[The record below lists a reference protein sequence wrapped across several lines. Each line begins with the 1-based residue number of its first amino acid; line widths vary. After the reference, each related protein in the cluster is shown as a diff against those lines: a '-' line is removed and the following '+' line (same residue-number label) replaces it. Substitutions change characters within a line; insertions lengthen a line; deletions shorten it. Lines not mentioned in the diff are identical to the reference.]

1 MHHNFE
7 YLTEDSDFIILNNI
21 VFNAKQIRNSIIKDY
36 QCRKSDFNFC
46 RKNRLLRKYF
56 REVNNQGIFNR
67 IEWKFWLKEDI
78 KCELIS
84 FDQIRKLDELQIR
97 VILDC
102 SSTAQNIGLKVL
114 LNFALQ
120 NSEVEEIPD
129 IDSRETIAFQ
139 NIYEQNTA
147 YFYSFNSEKICI

>member
-1 MHHNFE
+1 MYKYH
-7 YLTEDSDFIILNNI
+7 YIIDKKIFL
-21 VFNAKQIRNSIIKDY
+21 FS
-36 QCRKSDFNFC
+36 S
-46 RKNRLLRKYF
+46 
-56 REVNNQGIFNR
+56 VNNQSIFNR